1 VGIAVGRKEGID
13 DGREV
18 GLEVGRA
25 ETSSAEIIRFTAK
38 ALAAGFHGPDAK
50 IWTCGYVG
58 RVGEMPTVL
67 TL

>member
-1 VGIAVGRKEGID
+1 MGVADGRKEGID
-13 DGREV
+13 DGRGV
-18 GLEVGRA
+18 GLAVGRA
-25 ETSSAEIIRFTAK
+25 DTSSTEMIRFTAK

-58 RVGEMPTVL
+58 RVGEMLAVL